1 MVIVSVIVP
10 FYNSSRTIKATLNSI
25 IKQSFTD
32 FECIIINDDS
42 NDNSLEIVE
51 KFIAYDPRF
60 KIYNQKKKGV
70 VSARN
75 LGIKKSKGRFITFLD
90 ADDLWQKDFLK
101 ESITFRNKF
110 NYPIP
115 ITHTSYIRFSQRK
128 ENINLFEINPPKKIN
143 YKNILRKNFLPLLT
157 VMIDREVI
165 QKIEFKELRP
175 EDYKL
180 WIDLI
185 YVKKNESKLIDKK
198 LAFYRL
204 SDYQRSKNKIKS
216 LFRIYN
222 FFLKLPNTSFLKRK
236 LNIFKWIFFN
246 ILQRLLTK
254 KMYRRDYIE
263 YIKFLNQ

>member
-1 MVIVSVIVP
+1 MIIVSVIVP
-10 FYNSSRTIKATLNSI
+10 FYNSSRTIKSTLNSI
-25 IKQSFTD
+25 IKQSFKD

-51 KFIAYDPRF
+51 NFIAHDERF
-60 KIYNQKKKGV
+60 KVFNQKKKGV

-90 ADDLWQKDFLK
+90 ADDLWHKDFLK

-110 NYPIP
+110 NYPLA
-115 ITHTSYIRFSQRK
+115 ITHTSYIRFSQKK
-128 ENINLFEINPPKKIN
+128 ETINLFEINPPKKIC
-143 YKNILRKNFLPLLT
+143 YKNILRKNLLPLLT

-165 QKIEFKELRP
+165 QEIKFKELRP

-185 YVKKNESKLIDKK
+185 YIKRNESTLIDKK
-198 LAFYRL
+198 LAFYRI

-216 LFRIYN
+216 LFRMYN
-222 FFLKLPNTSFLKRK
+222 FFLKLPNTSYLKRK

-246 ILQRLLTK
+246 ILQRLLIK
-254 KMYRRDYIE
+254 KLHRKDYIE
-263 YIKFLNQ
+263 YIKFLGQ

>member
-1 MVIVSVIVP
+1 MIIVSIIVP
-10 FYNSSRTIKATLNSI
+10 FYNSSRTIKATINSI
-25 IKQSFTD
+25 INQSFKN
-32 FECIIINDDS
+32 FECIMINDDS

-51 KFIAYDPRF
+51 NYISYDPRF
-60 KIYNQKKKGV
+60 KIYNQRKKGV
-70 VSARN
+70 VAARN
-75 LGIKKSKGRFITFLD
+75 LGIKKSRGRFITFLD
-90 ADDLWQKDFLK
+90 ADDLWHKDFLN

-110 NYPIP
+110 NYNLP
-115 ITHTSYIRFSQRK
+115 ITHTSYIRFSEKR

-143 YKNILRKNFLPLLT
+143 HKNILRKNFLPLLT

-165 QKIEFKELRP
+165 QEIEFKELRP

-185 YVKKNESKLIDKK
+185 YIKRNESILIDKK

-204 SDYQRSKNKIKS
+204 SNYQRSKNKIKS
-216 LFRIYN
+216 LFRIHN

-246 ILQRLLTK
+246 ILQRLLIK
-254 KMYRRDYIE
+254 KLYRKDYIE

>member
-1 MVIVSVIVP
+1 MIIVSIIVP

-25 IKQSFTD
+25 INQSFKD

-51 KFIAYDPRF
+51 NFIANDARF
-60 KIYNQKKKGV
+60 KVYYQKKKGV

-75 LGIKKSKGRFITFLD
+75 LGIKKSTGRFITFLD
-90 ADDLWQKDFLK
+90 ADDLWHKNFLK
-101 ESITFRNKF
+101 ESIIFRNKF

-185 YVKKNESKLIDKK
+185 YIKRNESSLIDKK
-198 LAFYRL
+198 LAFYRI
-204 SDYQRSKNKIKS
+204 SDYQRSKNKLKS
-216 LFRIYN
+216 LFRIHN

-236 LNIFKWIFFN
+236 FNIFKWIFFN

-254 KMYRRDYIE
+254 KLYRREYIE

>member
-1 MVIVSVIVP
+1 MIIVSVIVP

-25 IKQSFTD
+25 INQSFKD

-51 KFIAYDPRF
+51 NFIAYDERF
-60 KIYNQKKKGV
+60 KVLNQKKKGV

-90 ADDLWQKDFLK
+90 ADDLWHKDFLK
-101 ESITFRNKF
+101 ESIFFRNKF
-110 NYPIP
+110 NYPLP
-115 ITHTSYIRFSQRK
+115 ITHTSYVRFSQKK
-128 ENINLFEINPPKKIN
+128 ENINLFEINPPKKIY

-185 YVKKNESKLIDKK
+185 YIKRNESILIDKK
-198 LAFYRL
+198 LAFYRI

-216 LFRIYN
+216 LFRIHN

-236 LNIFKWIFFN
+236 FNIFKWIFFN
-246 ILQRLLTK
+246 ILQRLFIK
-254 KMYRRDYIE
+254 KLYRRDYIE
-263 YIKFLNQ
+263 YIKFLSQ